1 LFFSEYAEGS
11 SNNKYLEIFNPGL
24 TEISLATMAL
34 AHTVNAPAT
43 PGTFETWVEFP
54 ANSTVA
60 AGNVFRIV
68 HTSAAPELLNLADFI
83 YGNLSNGDDGFA
95 LVEGSP
101 TDFIILDIIGDW
113 NGDPGSGWDV
123 AGTANATQN
132 HTLVRKPNVLSGNA
146 GDWPLSAGTNP
157 DDSEWIVFEVD
168 HWFDFG
174 QHTIDGQCDTSGEN
188 GGGSDPI
195 LGCTYPS
202 ACNYDNAATED
213 DGSCD
218 FVGCETFGCS
228 YPSALNFN
236 SLVTIDDGSCL
247 FAITE
252 NPCATDI
259 NNDGIVTVADLLL
272 LLTDFGASC
281 PN

>member
-1 LFFSEYAEGS
+1 MFFSEYAEGS

-24 TEISLATMAL
+24 TEVSLATMAL

-43 PGTFETWVEFP
+43 PGTYETWVEFP

-60 AGNVFRIV
+60 AGNVFRVV
-68 HTSAAPELLNLADFI
+68 HTSAAPELLNSADFI

-101 TDFIILDIIGDW
+101 TDFVTLDIIGDW

-157 DDSEWIVFEVD
+157 DDSEWIVLEVD
-168 HWFDFG
+168 DWSDFG

-188 GGGSDPI
+188 GGGSDP
-195 LGCTYPS
+195 LPGCTYPS

-218 FVGCETFGCS
+218 FVSCETFGCS

-247 FAITE
+247 FATTE

-272 LLTDFGASC
+272 LLTDFGAAC